1 MHYKLVI
8 TSTMQKDEIT
18 PTLEEN
24 PSEEEQT
31 LELEPTEEAT
41 ATEEDTQ
48 GSDPLDTDD
57 IEAVRKEGKKF
68 RAIANR
74 KPPKA
79 KEEEKPTE
87 EAPKEEAPKEDY
99 LKVSDFELEN
109 QRSAIKLATL
119 SDESDSDE
127 VKAQK
132 ADVLANWDEIRKN
145 YTPRRGKSTPEN
157 ILEDIKDATAI
168 FNNRRPPVE
177 EAEEGEVEVEEIT
190 KTEAKA
196 PAGNPPKP
204 KAPKA
209 KNPPNFKLP
218 TKPEDWYNLPK

>member
-1 MHYKLVI
+1 MENNENLPK
-8 TSTMQKDEIT
+8 
-18 PTLEEN
+18 LEEN
-24 PSEEEQT
+24 PSEQEQE
-31 LELEPTEEAT
+31 LELETTEEAET
-41 ATEEDTQ
+41 TNEEATTEETQ
-48 GSDPLDTDD
+48 GSDPLDGDN
-57 IEAVRKEGKKF
+57 IEEVRKEGKKF

-74 KPPKA
+74 KPKA
-79 KEEEKPTE
+79 E
-87 EAPKEEAPKEDY
+87 EAPKEAPKEEKPKEGEY
-99 LKVSDFELEN
+99 LKKSDFELEN
-109 QRSAIKLATL
+109 QKTAIKLATTSL
-119 SDESDSDE
+119 ETDSDE

-132 ADVLANWDEIRKN
+132 ANVLENWDDIRKN
-145 YTPRRGKSTPEN
+145 YTPRRGKSTSEN

-177 EAEEGEVEVEEIT
+177 EAEEGEVAVEEIT

-218 TKPEDWYNLPK
+218 SQPDDWYSDK